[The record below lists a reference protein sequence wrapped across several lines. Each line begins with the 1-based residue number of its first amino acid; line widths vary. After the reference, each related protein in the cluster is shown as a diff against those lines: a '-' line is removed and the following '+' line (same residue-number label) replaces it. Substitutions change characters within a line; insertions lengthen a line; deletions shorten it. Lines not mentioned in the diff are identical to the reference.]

1 MIFELYTSYPP
12 SINNYYVKTQRGVF
26 ISQKGKKFRAQL
38 IKDAHEQL
46 GGMIPLTERLRL
58 EVVMWVPDNRARDQD
73 NILKPIQDAMIHAN
87 LMVDDS
93 QIDQTFV
100 YRGVKMPPEGALY
113 IRVSHAAPCIPK
125 GMEHLLDSGE

>member
-1 MIFELYTSYPP
+1 MIFELYTAYPP

-46 GGMIPLTERLRL
+46 GGMIPLTGRLRL

-87 LMVDDS
+87 IILDDS

-100 YRGVKMPPEGALY
+100 YRGAKIPPDGALY
-113 IRVSHAAPCIPK
+113 IRVSEAAPCIPK
-125 GMEHLLDSGE
+125 GMEHLLDTGE

>member
-1 MIFELYTSYPP
+1 MIFELYTAYPP

-46 GGMIPLTERLRL
+46 GGMIPLTGRLRL
-58 EVVMWVPDNRARDQD
+58 EVVTWVPDNRARDQD

-87 LMVDDS
+87 LILDDS

-100 YRGVKMPPEGALY
+100 YRGAKIPPDGALY
-113 IRVSHAAPCIPK
+113 IRVSEAAPCIPK
-125 GMEHLLDSGE
+125 GMENLLDTGE

>member
-100 YRGVKMPPEGALY
+100 YRGVKMQPEGALY

>member
-125 GMEHLLDSGE
+125 GMEHLLDAGE

>member
-1 MIFELYTSYPP
+1 MIFELYTAYPP
-12 SINNYYVKTQRGVF
+12 SIINYYVKTQRGVF

-46 GGMIPLTERLRL
+46 GGMIPLTVRLRL

-87 LMVDDS
+87 IMVDDS

-113 IRVSHAAPCIPK
+113 IRVSSAAPCIPK

>member
-1 MIFELYTSYPP
+1 MIFELYTKYPP

-26 ISQKGKKFRAQL
+26 ISSKGKQFREQL

-46 GGMIPLTERLRL
+46 GGMIPIPDRVRL
-58 EVVMWVPDNRARDQD
+58 EVIMWPPDARKRDQD

-87 LMVDDS
+87 LLVDDS

-100 YRGVKMPPEGALY
+100 YRGTKMAPEGMLY
-113 IRVSHAAPCIPK
+113 IRVSEAAPCIPK

>member
-1 MIFELYTSYPP
+1 MIFELYTAYPP

-38 IKDAHEQL
+38 MKDAHEQL
-46 GGMIPLTERLRL
+46 GGMIPLTEKLRL
-58 EVVMWVPDNRARDQD
+58 EIVMWVPDNRARDQD

-87 LMVDDS
+87 LIVDDS
-93 QIDQTFV
+93 QFNQTFV
-100 YRGVKMPPEGALY
+100 YRGEKVPPEGALY

-125 GMEHLLDSGE
+125 GMEHLLDTGE